1 MTKSAQ
7 TKDRGSI
14 VKRSKLITGI
24 LTALALILG
33 SVIATS
39 TVNAG
44 PGCCP
49 SKTAAKSTSSV
60 QTASADEATP
70 VEVTKA
76 NVTTA
81 NAAACGA
88 DGKTARLTSANS
100 KSYKVGAA
108 CNLATGKGCGSSLTG
123 VGYAKA
129 NVKLMDGETT
139 LAKLAQCGI
148 DLRSA
153 DTDFLAASLVSRD
166 CGKYT
171 HQQWAKMIKTAKG
184 LNVET
189 SDAVFAGATSCDRAK
204 DCPLTLVVADL
215 AAQTVETSIN

>member
-14 VKRSKLITGI
+14 VKRSKLCTGI
-24 LTALALILG
+24 LTALALIAG

-39 TVNAG
+39 TVHAG
-44 PGCCP
+44 PACCAG
-49 SKTAAKSTSSV
+49 KTAAKSINTV

-81 NAAACGA
+81 
-88 DGKTARLTSANS
+88 KS
-100 KSYKVGAA
+100 KSFKAGAA
-108 CNLATGKGCGSSLTG
+108 CNLAAAKGCGASLTG
-123 VGYAKA
+123 AGYAKA
-129 NVKLMDGETT
+129 NVKLMDGETI

-153 DTDFLAASLVSRD
+153 DTDFLAASLVSRE
-166 CGKYT
+166 CGKFT
-171 HQQWAKMIKTAKG
+171 HQQWARMIRTAKA
-184 LNVET
+184 LDVEAT
-189 SDAVFAGATSCDRAK
+189 DAILASATQCDRAK
-204 DCPLTLVVADL
+204 DCPMTLVATDL
-215 AAQTVETSIN
+215 AAEAMETSIN

>member
-7 TKDRGSI
+7 TKDRGST

-24 LTALALILG
+24 LTALALIVG

-39 TVNAG
+39 TANAG
-44 PGCCP
+44 PACSAG
-49 SKTAAKSTSSV
+49 KTAAKSTGSV
-60 QTASADEATP
+60 QTASAGEATP

-81 NAAACGA
+81 NAAGCCAS
-88 DGKTARLTSANS
+88 GKSARLTSATS
-100 KSYKVGAA
+100 KSFKVGAA
-108 CNLATGKGCGSSLTG
+108 CNLATRKGCGSSLTG

-129 NVKLMDGETT
+129 DVKLMDGETI

-166 CGKYT
+166 CGKYS
-171 HQQWAKMIKTAKG
+171 HQQWAKMIKSAKA
-184 LNVET
+184 LEVEA
-189 SDAVFAGATSCDRAK
+189 SDAIFAGSTGCDRAK
-204 DCPLTLVVADL
+204 DCPMTLVVGDL
-215 AAQTVETSIN
+215 ASYTVETSIN

>member
-1 MTKSAQ
+1 MMISAQ

-14 VKRSKLITGI
+14 VKRSRLITGI
-24 LTALALILG
+24 LTALALIVG

-44 PGCCP
+44 PACGAG
-49 SKTAAKSTSSV
+49 KTAAKSTSSV

-70 VEVTKA
+70 VKVTKA

-81 NAAACGA
+81 NAAACCA
-88 DGKTARLTSANS
+88 KGKTARLTSAKS
-100 KSYKVGAA
+100 KSFKVGAA
-108 CNLATGKGCGSSLTG
+108 CNLATRKGCGASLTG
-123 VGYAKA
+123 AGYAKA
-129 NVKLMDGETT
+129 NVKLMDGETL

-153 DTDFLAASLVSRD
+153 DTDFLAASLVNRE

-171 HQQWAKMIKTAKG
+171 HQQWARMIRSAKA
-184 LNVET
+184 LEIES
-189 SDAVFAGATSCDRAK
+189 SDAIFASATSCDRAK
-204 DCPLTLVVADL
+204 DCPMTLVVSDL
-215 AAQTVETSIN
+215 ESQTVEISIN